1 MASYSFGHPRS
12 STSGLDIQATKA
24 EAKVA
29 GTPVLGEGEA
39 KVGRMIPKESSSAR
53 APSLLHAPVCGCE
66 PHMVS
71 TSRFTESGCDA
82 NPSNGGTS
90 AQRCGDPVTWCMS
103 AREPRL
109 TCYRPPAQ
117 PLWEATA
124 AARAQRRRT
133 TATDISVR
141 RKSTTINQLSLFN

>member
-1 MASYSFGHPRS
+1 
-12 STSGLDIQATKA
+12 
-24 EAKVA
+24 
-29 GTPVLGEGEA
+29 
-39 KVGRMIPKESSSAR
+39 MIPKESFSAR
-53 APSLLHAPVCGCE
+53 VPSLLHAHVCGYE

-103 AREPRL
+103 DQKPEWHVF
-109 TCYRPPAQ
+109 RPPAH
-117 PLWEATA
+117 PTRGATA

-133 TATDISVR
+133 AATDIFVR
-141 RKSTTINQLSLFN
+141 RKSDLGSK